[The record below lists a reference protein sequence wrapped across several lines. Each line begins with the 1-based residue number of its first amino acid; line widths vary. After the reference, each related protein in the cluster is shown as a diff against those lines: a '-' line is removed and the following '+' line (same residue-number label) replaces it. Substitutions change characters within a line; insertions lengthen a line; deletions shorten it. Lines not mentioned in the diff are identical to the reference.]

1 MYEQQ
6 QLGNHTKV
14 SRGRLPAGDAGTRKT
29 LEIMRG
35 LAAEGARDLTVRETA
50 IAIVRAAGAA
60 AHDSVAELRA
70 LFEFVRDRIRFT
82 NDILGV
88 ETLQGAEYTLRVRA
102 GDCDDRA
109 VLLVALA
116 QSIGIPADFA
126 FRVVAL
132 KPGSPRAF
140 SHVYVVAN
148 LKGKRIALDATYP
161 ANRMGWQ
168 YPNPYRSAEAP
179 A

>member
-1 MYEQQ
+1 MYEQ
-6 QLGNHTKV
+6 LGDHTKV
-14 SRGRLPAGDAGTRKT
+14 SRGTLPAGDAGTRKT
-29 LEIMRG
+29 LAIMRG
-35 LAAEGARDLTVRETA
+35 LAEEGARDLTVRETA
-50 IAIVRAAGAA
+50 IAIVKAAGAA
-60 AHDSVAELRA
+60 AHDNVAELRA

-88 ETLQGAEYTLRVRA
+88 ETLQGAEYTLRTRA

-132 KPGSPRAF
+132 KPNAPRSF
-140 SHVYVVAN
+140 SHVYVVAR
-148 LKGKRIALDATYP
+148 LKGKRIAMDTTYP
-161 ANRMGWQ
+161 VNLMGWQ
-168 YPNPYRSAEAP
+168 YPHPFRSAEVTA
-179 A
+179 